1 VTTNYRVRWQPG
13 PRRRWR
19 MLTWGALIPG
29 CALPTSLFEVA
40 TPEQA
45 AMAVADMLRRSPTVK
60 ATVEPDVLERAA

>member
-1 VTTNYRVRWQPG
+1 
-13 PRRRWR
+13 